1 MRRSLLLLCAVI
13 AGQSLAARSPAVR
26 FDLPCRIV
34 QGKYVVTVGTPAG
47 PRRFIFDTGAS
58 RTTVS
63 ERLCRESGLTA
74 EGRSLTGDFE
84 GYSERI
90 AAARMPELRMGE
102 AVFRNWPIDV
112 LPDSSYV
119 WCLGVDGIVGS
130 DLLQR
135 FVVRFPA
142 ADSVLSLAG
151 DYRQFGDLD
160 RKRAVRLYR
169 EKGRPFVAFRVG
181 DGRQRMEFYA
191 LFDSGA
197 ANWFSCRYYECL
209 ELIDRGLLRG
219 VRRTSGHPGRMGW
232 TNRSSVREAVRGTI
246 PRIDIAG
253 CVLTD
258 MPLEET
264 YGSTHKLGCGLLRR
278 GEVVIDYPGRRFWLL
293 PHAVQPESADVAVR
307 NVSVAIAG
315 GHLVVG
321 QVWDEALAD
330 IVSPGDRIVRIGSL
344 DVSEVDPCAVIRG
357 EIRGDKP
364 EMTVLRADGTRVV
377 VPVKN
382 L

>member
-1 MRRSLLLLCAVI
+1 MRGSLLLLCAVI
-13 AGQSLAARSPAVR
+13 AGQSLAARSPAER

-34 QGKYVVTVGTPAG
+34 QGKYVVTVETPAG
-47 PRRFIFDTGAS
+47 PRRFVFDTGAS

-63 ERLCRESGLTA
+63 ERLCRESGLAA
-74 EGRSLTGDFE
+74 EGQSLTGDFE
-84 GYSERI
+84 GYRERI
-90 AAARMPELRMGE
+90 ATARIPALTMGSATFE
-102 AVFRNWPIDV
+102 NCPVDV

-142 ADSVLSLAG
+142 ADSVISLAA

-160 RKRAVRLYR
+160 RKRAARLYR

-181 DGRQRMEFYA
+181 DGRRRMEFYA

-197 ANWFSCRYYECL
+197 ANVFSCRYHECL
-209 ELIDRGLLRG
+209 ELLDRGMLRG

-253 CVLTD
+253 SVLTD
-258 MPLEET
+258 IPFEET
-264 YGSTHKLGCGLLRR
+264 YGNTHKLGCGLLRR

-293 PHAVQPESADVAVR
+293 PHAAQPDPADVAVR
-307 NVSVAIAG
+307 NVSVAIFG
-315 GHLVVG
+315 GRLVVG
-321 QVWDEALAD
+321 QVWDEALVD
-330 IVSPGDRIVRIGSL
+330 IVSPGDRIVRIGTL
-344 DVSEVDPCAVIRG
+344 DVSEVGPCAVIRG

-364 EMTVLRADGTRVV
+364 EMTVERADGTRVV
-377 VPVKN
+377 VPINN